1 MGVVVDFEQPC
12 GVHAGVDLRRGK
24 AGMAEQLL
32 NGAQVSATGQK
43 MRGEGM
49 SERMRRG
56 VFREAE
62 SAAELLHCPLN
73 DGWLQR
79 AASAVMELIVLKLR
93 ENRMLPGG
101 PYQRIQ
107 KKNKTHKVSKKAN
120 ITSLC
125 K

>member
-1 MGVVVDFEQPC
+1 MGVVVNLKQSRRI
-12 GVHAGVDLRRGK
+12 HAGVYLRRGQ
-24 AGMAEQLL
+24 AGVAQQLL

-79 AASAVMELIVLKLR
+79 ADKMNPDNTAAH
-93 ENRMLPGG
+93 PAG
-101 PYQRIQ
+101 
-107 KKNKTHKVSKKAN
+107 KVAA
-120 ITSLC
+120 
-125 K
+125 